1 MLRRP
6 PPNRPGPPTADTLP
20 THDDNSPG
28 GLHGL
33 NLDAKDDDG
42 FEERWARP
50 QVSQANTPKV
60 IVGTSH
66 SHTNIDVYLNT
77 FSDGNWL
84 GATVNIYAKTMNGR
98 ALVSTAT
105 TANPPLDAQ
114 TQRFTASGAAS
125 EGFDVEVILATPSST
140 TAAVTAIAYGWEG
153 NCCTG
158 GSTGGITQLTNQVI
172 AGPGSGSV
180 VAKIAAQE
188 TPVAWVSTTGS
199 DVTGNGNLFNPFA
212 TYAKASTVLINE
224 YAPTAAA
231 MAVVRFEPGT
241 YLENIALKPNVALS
255 GDPSSQTILSGVMS
269 FDASFTGAGRIGV
282 AFANLAIN
290 GGFDADFVGAGASDA
305 FLQYLACAFHTTS
318 YNGGGTSSLSLE
330 VCSFGSD
337 VTFTD
342 MSIASNGTVFPT
354 TTTVVSTVGAE
365 WNSSGDVLQN
375 LTVDGTAAA
384 NSIGLYGT
392 PVTGTMSL
400 TGTHCN
406 VLCDV
411 TGLGTSLVLAGGAT
425 GPNIVGSAGGLV
437 GQALV
442 ANGFG
447 SWEWGSAG
455 GISQLTN
462 DVLAGPGTGS
472 QNSIVQQLTG
482 VGNLVA
488 VVSGTRLS
496 FYTTP
501 ETPSANGRINF
512 QGDAAEVWI
521 GYHYNGADHVF
532 LQQDGA
538 NTVTMQGATSGGLFV
553 VRGGGNAELSLFGG
567 GGNTVDITAVGGTVN
582 AGKWTHTST
591 PIFLDASSNLTVGA
605 TAADYGG
612 ATGVLSFAPAGQPT
626 SLPASQV
633 GLYATTAGQT
643 LGINGQ
649 GITFSPYAASVT
661 LTQAQLAAVAG
672 AGDTGDNMAL
682 SAQAGQATTGNLNA
696 PGVGGNLTDTAGAGG
711 ASTGL
716 NTNGAA
722 GGNYTASGGA
732 GGAAPGATS
741 TGGAGGNAFLMGG
754 AGGVGAGGN
763 GAIGGAAMGA
773 AGQAYLSV
781 GGPGGAGLGIVAQPI
796 TTTGG
801 TLTLSQ
807 AQYLFGRL
815 GVNGTLASAL
825 TIVFP
830 NTTGL
835 WLLDLTGLTTG
846 AFTTITIQSGSAS
859 TVITSAG
866 PSAGVGQAH
875 WIVTNGSNTL
885 AII

>member
-318 YNGGGTSSLSLE
+318 YNGGGTSSLSRSLFVRIGRHFHRHE
-330 VCSFGSD
+330 HRVQRDGVPHDNHGGLDGRSRMEQFRRRAPEFDRGRYGRCELDRALRYSGHRHD
-337 VTFTD
+337 VPHRNALQRALRRD
-342 MSIASNGTVFPT
+342 GARHESCARRRGNGTK
-354 TTTVVSTVGAE
+354 
-365 WNSSGDVLQN
+365 
-375 LTVDGTAAA
+375 
-384 NSIGLYGT
+384 
-392 PVTGTMSL
+392 
-400 TGTHCN
+400 HC
-406 VLCDV
+406 
-411 TGLGTSLVLAGGAT
+411 
-425 GPNIVGSAGGLV
+425 
-437 GQALV
+437 
-442 ANGFG
+442 GFSRRPG
-447 SWEWGSAG
+447 
-455 GISQLTN
+455 
-462 DVLAGPGTGS
+462 GTGS
-472 QNSIVQQLTG
+472 RS
-482 VGNLVA
+482 
-488 VVSGTRLS
+488 
-496 FYTTP
+496 
-501 ETPSANGRINF
+501 ERI
-512 QGDAAEVWI
+512 
-521 GYHYNGADHVF
+521 
-532 LQQDGA
+532 
-538 NTVTMQGATSGGLFV
+538 
-553 VRGGGNAELSLFGG
+553 R
-567 GGNTVDITAVGGTVN
+567 
-582 AGKWTHTST
+582 K
-591 PIFLDASSNLTVGA
+591 
-605 TAADYGG
+605 
-612 ATGVLSFAPAGQPT
+612 
-626 SLPASQV
+626 
-633 GLYATTAGQT
+633 
-643 LGINGQ
+643 LG
-649 GITFSPYAASVT
+649 
-661 LTQAQLAAVAG
+661 
-672 AGDTGDNMAL
+672 
-682 SAQAGQATTGNLNA
+682 
-696 PGVGGNLTDTAGAGG
+696 
-711 ASTGL
+711 
-716 NTNGAA
+716 
-722 GGNYTASGGA
+722 
-732 GGAAPGATS
+732 
-741 TGGAGGNAFLMGG
+741 MG
-754 AGGVGAGGN
+754 
-763 GAIGGAAMGA
+763 
-773 AGQAYLSV
+773 
-781 GGPGGAGLGIVAQPI
+781 
-796 TTTGG
+796 
-801 TLTLSQ
+801 
-807 AQYLFGRL
+807 
-815 GVNGTLASAL
+815 
-825 TIVFP
+825 
-830 NTTGL
+830 
-835 WLLDLTGLTTG
+835 
-846 AFTTITIQSGSAS
+846 
-859 TVITSAG
+859 
-866 PSAGVGQAH
+866 
-875 WIVTNGSNTL
+875 
-885 AII
+885 